1 MLNSLHMISIE
12 VKKYSVGKTA
22 LNLNWTCLV
31 WFIFLMIELL
41 HKSVTTN
48 FHYLKKKK
56 KKNKSHYSIYT
67 MSQSH
72 ERNASA
78 GGTDLPFPI

>member
-31 WFIFLMIELL
+31 WFIFLMFELL

-56 KKNKSHYSIYT
+56 KTNLTIVFILCHNHT
-67 MSQSH
+67 
-72 ERNASA
+72 RDASA